1 MGERGS
7 HGGWIGFFFKAEI
20 YSFGSFLEIYEVL
33 KEITSLKFRCGKS
46 LLSFGRRFLR
56 I

>member
-1 MGERGS
+1 MDR
-7 HGGWIGFFFKAEI
+7 IFFKAEI